1 MKIVSVIII
10 SIVGWLATGYD
21 LFTVLTL
28 ASLSIDLYKGLHK
41 LQKKY
46 YKVLMMKRKIRK

>member
-10 SIVGWLATGYD
+10 SIVGWIATGYD
-21 LFTVLTL
+21 LFTILTI
-28 ASLSIDLYKGLHK
+28 ASMSIDLYKGLRK